1 MNVLSE
7 GKSSDGTERISF
19 CMLVSTTPGAIDI
32 ELMLFALPSSA
43 MQRDHMSNPAFETQ
57 YADHEPMGRMEAPL
71 EMTVTRL
78 CCSPPSSE

>member
-19 CMLVSTTPGAIDI
+19 CMLVSTTPGAIDM
-32 ELMLFALPSSA
+32 ELILFALPSSA
-43 MQRDHMSNPAFETQ
+43 THLDHMSRPALATQ
-57 YADHEPMGRMEAPL
+57 YADHDPMGRSEAPL
-71 EMTVTRL
+71 EMTVMRL